1 MISLALQFEVSQTLK
16 GLPLCHP
23 KLVKAAIHRDSLI
36 PQELAE
42 ERNNH
47 EQKRYLWSAVNAQ
60 GLLVESTTIYG
71 EDGPVTYGSM
81 RDHPK
86 NKPNQ
91 SRRWRSDEA
100 ITNS

>member
-1 MISLALQFEVSQTLK
+1 MISLALQLEVLQTVK
-16 GLPLCHP
+16 SLPLCHP
-23 KLVKAAIHRDSLI
+23 KRVKAAIHRDSLI

-47 EQKRYLWSAVNAQ
+47 EMKRYLWSTVNAR
-60 GLLVESTTIYG
+60 GLLAGPTTIYG
-71 EDGPVTYGSM
+71 KDGPVTYGSL

-86 NKPNQ
+86 NKRSQ
-91 SRRWRSDEA
+91 SRRWRSDKV